1 LKIDECNE
9 LKAKLEDQ
17 LEEEQKR
24 YDEALVGL
32 RAETQEFT
40 DQKEKL
46 ETKLIELQK
55 DENEKEAKYNVA
67 KSEMDLMKSSEQKET
82 CKLEQLKQKALTSKN
97 QLKEKETKLVEHT
110 DKIPQLQ
117 QQVIHRCFDQ
127 NMFLNLLSFN

>member
-1 LKIDECNE
+1 
-9 LKAKLEDQ
+9 
-17 LEEEQKR
+17 
-24 YDEALVGL
+24 
-32 RAETQEFT
+32 
-40 DQKEKL
+40 
-46 ETKLIELQK
+46 LQK

-117 QQVIHRCFDQ
+117 QQVIHRCFEQ
-127 NMFLNLLSFN
+127 NMFLNLPSFN